1 MLRSFEIRS
10 GIKRSIEVTF
20 FSLFFTVFGKFE
32 VYPIGIS
39 LKNEITKKMKL
50 NNFSMIYYRFSFKI
64 TGRESYI
71 HQAFLNFRK

>member
-1 MLRSFEIRS
+1 MLRSYEIRP

-39 LKNEITKKMKL
+39 LKNEITKKNEIK
-50 NNFSMIYYRFSFKI
+50 
-64 TGRESYI
+64 
-71 HQAFLNFRK
+71 